1 MALES
6 PVFVTMTDDV
16 ITSGKT
22 DEFTQVVKD
31 LAAAMARQT
40 PAAALI
46 DRNVFSQRMGKLSA
60 RSYSKIREVVRDF
73 YPGLVADEVL
83 TARRRGLIA
92 GELYFYFLLLAW
104 SCSHNILSLLN
115 FQGFSRDAR
124 FVRRGDLS
132 GPIIRERH

>member
-1 MALES
+1 MALEN
-6 PVFVTMTDDV
+6 PAFVTLADDI

-40 PAAALI
+40 PAAAPI

-60 RSYSKIREVVRDF
+60 RSYSKVREVAREF
-73 YPGLVADEVL
+73 YLLGAVP
-83 TARRRGLIA
+83 TI
-92 GELYFYFLLLAW
+92 FYRW
-104 SCSHNILSLLN
+104 SIC
-115 FQGFSRDAR
+115 SRDAR

-132 GPIIRERH
+132 GPIIFPSLRFSCRGMNVIPWGPFLIKWHDGDI